1 MFIGILI
8 SDHLLPEITYEYV
21 WLHVGRVSISFLFSR
36 SRSILSKTFF
46 DKIQLLDAV
55 CRSPEHCTESQL
67 NQAQLVPLPD
77 RNGQCYSKKMT
88 R

>member
-8 SDHLLPEITYEYV
+8 SEHLLPEITYEYV
-21 WLHVGRVSISFLFSR
+21 WLHVGRVSISFFLFSR

-55 CRSPEHCTESQL
+55 CRSPESQV

-77 RNGQCYSKKMT
+77 RNGQYYSKKMT